1 MGLFESFQISGSA
14 LAAERMRMDLVASNL
29 ANANNT
35 AKPGDDIFKR
45 KLAVFQSDPSISSSE
60 GISGV
65 KVAAIIDDNSPE
77 KIVYDPSHPHANE
90 DGYVAY
96 ANVNPI
102 LEMVDLIAAS
112 RAYQANLTT
121 LETSKDMLLRA
132 LQIST

>member
-14 LAAERMRMDLVASNL
+14 LAAERVRMDLIAANL

-35 AKPGDDIFKR
+35 ARPGDEIFQH
-45 KLAVFQSDPSISSSE
+45 KLALFQSVPVDGSRD
-60 GISGV
+60 ISGV
-65 KVAAIIDDNSPE
+65 KVSAIVSDKTPP
-77 KIVYDPSHPHANE
+77 KLVYDPSHPHANAE
-90 DGYVAY
+90 GMVAY

-112 RAYQANLTT
+112 RAYQANLAT
-121 LETSKDMLLRA
+121 LETSKEIMLRA